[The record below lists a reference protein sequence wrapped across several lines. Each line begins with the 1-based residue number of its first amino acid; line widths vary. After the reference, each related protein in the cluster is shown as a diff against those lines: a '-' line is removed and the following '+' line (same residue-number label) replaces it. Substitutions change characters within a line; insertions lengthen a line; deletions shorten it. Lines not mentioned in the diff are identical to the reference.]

1 METVA
6 FSKNTL
12 HLVIDMQRLF
22 AEETAWYTPAT
33 ADILPNVLMLC
44 EAHPEETLYAR
55 FMVPKNADAATGRWK
70 TYYARWSSVT
80 LDALDPAM
88 LDLMAPLA
96 AIADESNIVDK
107 ATYSI
112 FGSPGFDER
121 LKASGVDTLIFSGV
135 ETDVCVYA
143 SVLHA
148 VDAGYRVILAV
159 DALASSDR
167 AAHNAVMT
175 HLVPRLSEQ
184 VETLSTQAILNLW
197 RDDSI

>member
-1 METVA
+1 METAA

-22 AEETAWYTPAT
+22 AEETVWYTPAM
-33 ADILPNVLMLC
+33 ADILPNVLKLC
-44 EAHPEETLYAR
+44 EARPEETLYAR
-55 FMVPKNADAATGRWK
+55 FVVPQNAGAATGRWK
-70 TYYARWSSVT
+70 TYYERWSSVT
-80 LDALDPAM
+80 GDALDTAM

-96 AIADESNIVDK
+96 AIADESAIVDK
-107 ATYSI
+107 ATYSV

-121 LKASGVDTLIFSGV
+121 LKASSIDTLIFSGV

-143 SVLHA
+143 SVLDA

-159 DALASSDR
+159 DALTSSDR
-167 AAHNAVMT
+167 AAHDAVMT

-184 VETLSTQAILNLW
+184 VETLCTQAILNLW
-197 RDDSI
+197 QNESP

>member
-1 METVA
+1 METEA

-22 AEETAWYTPAT
+22 AEGTVWYTPAI
-33 ADILPNVLMLC
+33 ADILPNVLMLST
-44 EAHPEETLYAR
+44 ARPKETLFAR
-55 FMVPKNADAATGRWK
+55 FVVPQNAAAATGRWK
-70 TYYARWSSVT
+70 TYYNRWSAVT
-80 LDALDPAM
+80 LDTLDPAM

-96 AIADESNIVDK
+96 AIADGSAVIDK

-112 FGSPGFDER
+112 FGSPGFAER
-121 LKASGVDTLIFSGV
+121 LKTLGIDTLIFSGV

-143 SVLHA
+143 SVLDA
-148 VDAGYRVILAV
+148 VDAGYRVILAT
-159 DALASSDR
+159 DALTSSDQ
-167 AAHNAVMT
+167 AAHDAVMT

-197 RDDSI
+197 QHEAV